1 MNTVPNDIV
10 TEEGWHSLI
19 DGHKVYTK
27 IWKSPDTPKAR
38 LIVLHGFSDHCND
51 FEPLFPLLAAK
62 GIEIFGVDQR
72 GWGRSVKSAK
82 ERGRTGGSDQVLLDI
97 TSYVRRYLPSFP
109 KHSSTR
115 PDNVPLFLFGH
126 SMGGAEVIYHASK
139 FPSSDVRGYI
149 ASASWIKLGREMQP
163 SSLLVAGG
171 RFLNKFAPN
180 FQLKQPVRPEWL
192 SHDPEVVKAAKQDA
206 LCHDMATMAQAD
218 GALTRGDEIYTGKA
232 RVSSKQGVRSFLVC
246 HGTGDRICD
255 YAGSKQFYDK
265 YCDVED
271 KEMKTYEGWMHKC
284 KDTIFC
290 FAVSVR

>member
-1 MNTVPNDIV
+1 MLCALRPSLVRTLLLSSKHHYQSILTSIAFRQKHSHMKRGINPWQYRRMNTVPNDIV

-163 SSLLVAGG
+163 STL
-171 RFLNKFAPN
+171 R
-180 FQLKQPVRPEWL
+180 
-192 SHDPEVVKAAKQDA
+192 
-206 LCHDMATMAQAD
+206 
-218 GALTRGDEIYTGKA
+218 
-232 RVSSKQGVRSFLVC
+232 
-246 HGTGDRICD
+246 
-255 YAGSKQFYDK
+255 
-265 YCDVED
+265 
-271 KEMKTYEGWMHKC
+271 
-284 KDTIFC
+284 
-290 FAVSVR
+290 